1 MGPAATVP
9 ACPGTYGHAHG
20 RADGVHTGRQ
30 LALKVSANA
39 IYGFTGAPSSKLQ
52 FRPIAETTIRTGAD
66 MLTRVRDLIQY
77 ASPHQVPKCP
87 RRPRPMPPLMS
98 TARGRGWASTEDR

>member
-1 MGPAATVP
+1 MGA
-9 ACPGTYGHAHG
+9 
-20 RADGVHTGRQ
+20 HTGRQ

-52 FRPIAETTIRTGAD
+52 FLPIAETTIRTGAD

-77 ASPHQVPKCP
+77 APPAPGAPK
-87 RRPRPMPPLMS
+87 RPFQLLTVALADHGTGVR
-98 TARGRGWASTEDR
+98 